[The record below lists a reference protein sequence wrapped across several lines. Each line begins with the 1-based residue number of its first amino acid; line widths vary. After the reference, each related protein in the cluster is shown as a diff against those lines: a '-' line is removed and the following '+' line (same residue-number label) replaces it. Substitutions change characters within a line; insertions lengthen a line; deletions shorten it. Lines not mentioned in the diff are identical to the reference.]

1 MSARAAS
8 TTRAGTTRRLTLT
21 LCVLA
26 TLGLAGCAS
35 TPQKPRFYPNAHY
48 EQVGAAQ
55 AQYDIDACRQ
65 LAADSGVGTNKD
77 GAVGERATQGAVLGG
92 ISAGVWGL
100 IRGDAGER
108 ALAGAA
114 AGAATGAAA
123 GGFESAETSP
133 TFKRFMERCLRER
146 GYDVIGWE

>member
-1 MSARAAS
+1 MSGIAVKATGSRLARPV
-8 TTRAGTTRRLTLT
+8 TLT
-21 LCVLA
+21 VCVVA
-26 TLGLAGCAS
+26 ALGLAGCAS
-35 TPQKPRFYPNAHY
+35 TPQQPRFYPNAHY
-48 EQVGAAQ
+48 EQVGATQ

-123 GGFESAETSP
+123 GGFESADTSP
-133 TFKRFMERCLRER
+133 TYKRFMERCLRER